1 MARPLAIAAGLDPKS
16 VKVVLIGDPSINA
29 FVMQGQTV
37 YIHSGLIR
45 AADNVQQMQGV
56 VAHELGHI
64 TGGHAVRFSEGIAQ
78 ATGITIMSLLLGAA
92 AVAAGSPDAGMAIL
106 AGEIGRAHV

>member
-45 AADNVQQMQGV
+45 AADNIQQV
-56 VAHELGHI
+56 
-64 TGGHAVRFSEGIAQ
+64 HAVFAHQLAHLARPHSLRFSVCVSL
-78 ATGITIMSLLLGAA
+78 ATLLPIVSLLLCFAPLSS
-92 AVAAGSPDAGMAIL
+92 VSPFSL
-106 AGEIGRAHV
+106 FPFLLSCFP